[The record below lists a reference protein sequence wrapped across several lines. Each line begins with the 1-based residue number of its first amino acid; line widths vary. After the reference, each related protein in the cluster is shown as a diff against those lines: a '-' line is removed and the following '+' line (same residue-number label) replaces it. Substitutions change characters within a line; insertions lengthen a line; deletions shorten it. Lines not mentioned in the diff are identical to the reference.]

1 MGCSLLL
8 ILALIQNVAHSLE
21 IQGSGEE
28 PATVIAHNVT
38 GVLGED
44 VYLKCEYLGG
54 GKIQK
59 AEWKRKFNSL
69 GKFKRLVGISRQNGK
84 LFSRDGFSEPASL
97 NNLTVRMRVSSMEA
111 EGEYI
116 CDFEEEEENSFSI
129 IYVTVLAK
137 PEVQIA
143 VSSETINDTHYQSVS
158 CSAVGGR
165 PTPRISWLVGGR
177 PPSDFPFP
185 FTVNENEAAHLNG
198 TSTLRS
204 ILRYPTHLQ
213 DEQSVTCVVK
223 HETLPNPERSTARVE
238 TYARPNVTIKADMVQ
253 EGGNDFWVVSCISSG
268 GRPYADISLALDGNE
283 EVRREN
289 GENSEGRSVSVR
301 LPVAEYEGRNV
312 TCVFK
317 HPKFSHPEAR
327 GITLPTL
334 YLSGVQLRSDL
345 RSGSGDGLKAAEY
358 LELHEGDSDVVISLE
373 VTGNVPRYSV
383 ICKKDDGPLPED
395 VELVGKNLTIQGLVK
410 HQHAGLYECNCSYLH
425 LKAALQFNLTVRAQ
439 PPLLVSPTIRVD
451 SHSGGGFRM
460 IECAAADA
468 IPAANVSWILPE
480 ADSKDFWSNS
490 TFYNGTHSVLLLPAC
505 LPQEL
510 TALCVINHPTFK
522 EAQNRSVTLPLCAQP
537 NITVSFSSEWERG
550 QKYSKMNCSVVSVA
564 SAAAVAWHTGHKN
577 DNISYSTETEFQTE
591 GLVSTWSSVF
601 FLTSLYAG
609 QNFTCTVKHAS
620 LESPEERTIRIPLQ
634 KPPRLSASVV
644 RQQDSLHWLAVCEC
658 KGDCVDSNLEW
669 ALPKKATGETIRHT
683 RHKGYIK
690 LTYQFPLVLHEGHNL
705 TCVYQS
711 DNGITQSATIRIPK
725 YHISY
730 VKVLNNTSTL
740 QSRHFDQPVVY
751 RVSVYRNRP
760 NQKVLLGVVGNVP
773 DYSLDC
779 RRSDGSIVQLDGAAM
794 ILQSDPLGQN
804 KGLYTCFASFYHHT
818 ASVSFQVEVL
828 RESEQFMLVV
838 LICISSASA
847 ILIVITVILCV
858 CCKRKKMPYK
868 ERESVSALTSLMHE
882 PGSPEVRKPLA
893 GMDGSKEY
901 AQLTSFAIVF
911 DAKSTV

>member
-44 VYLKCEYLGG
+44 VYLKCEYLGAG
-54 GKIQK
+54 EIQK
-59 AEWKRKFNSL
+59 AEWKRKFNSQD
-69 GKFKRLVGISRQNGK
+69 KFKKLVGISGQNGK

-97 NNLTVRMRVSSMEA
+97 NNLTVRMRVSSVEA
-111 EGEYI
+111 EGEYM
-116 CDFEEEEENSFSI
+116 CDFEEEAENSFSI

-143 VSSETINDTHYQSVS
+143 VSSETINDTHYQSVL

-185 FTVNENEAAHLNG
+185 FTVNESEAAHLNG

-238 TYARPNVTIKADMVQ
+238 TYAMPNVTIKADMVQ

-289 GENSEGRSVSVR
+289 GKNSEGRSVSVW

-345 RSGSGDGLKAAEY
+345 RSGSGDDLKAAEY

-468 IPAANVSWILPE
+468 VPAANVSWILPE
-480 ADSKDFWSNS
+480 ADSKDLWSNS

-505 LPQEL
+505 LHQEL
-510 TALCVINHPTFK
+510 TALCVINHPAFK
-522 EAQNRSVTLPLCAQP
+522 EAQNRSVTLPLCAPP

-658 KGDCVDSNLEW
+658 KGDCFDSNLEW
-669 ALPKKATGETIRHT
+669 ALPKKAAGETIRHT

-705 TCVYQS
+705 TCVYRS
-711 DNGITQSATIRIPK
+711 DNGITQSATIHIPK
-725 YHISY
+725 YYIS

-760 NQKVLLGVVGNVP
+760 NQKVLLGVEGNVP

-794 ILQSDPLGQN
+794 ILQSDPSGQN

-818 ASVSFQVEVL
+818 AFVSFQVEVL

-868 ERESVSALTSLMHE
+868 ERESVSALMSLMHE

>member
-8 ILALIQNVAHSLE
+8 ILALVQNVAHSLE

-44 VYLKCEYLGG
+44 VYLRCEYLGAG
-54 GKIQK
+54 RIQK
-59 AEWKRKFNSL
+59 AEWKRKLNSL
-69 GKFKRLVGISRQNGK
+69 SKFKRLAG
-84 LFSRDGFSEPASL
+84 FSRPNEKPFTRDDFSEPASL
-97 NNLTVRMRVSSMEA
+97 TNLTVRMRVSSVEA

-116 CDFEEEEENSFSI
+116 CDFEEEEENSFSVI
-129 IYVTVLAK
+129 FVTVLAK
-137 PEVQIA
+137 PEVQMA

-177 PPSDFPFP
+177 PPSDFPFA
-185 FTVNENEAAHLNG
+185 VNEREAAHSNG
-198 TSTLRS
+198 TSTLS
-204 ILRYPTHLQ
+204 SVLRFPTRLQ

-238 TYARPNVTIKADMVQ
+238 TYARPNVTIKAEMVQ
-253 EGGNDFWVVSCISSG
+253 EGGNDFWVVSCVSSG
-268 GRPYADISLALDGNE
+268 GRPDADISLALDGNE

-289 GENSEGRSVSVR
+289 GENSEGRSLSVR
-301 LPVAEYEGRNV
+301 LPVAEHEGHNV

-327 GITLPTL
+327 GVTLPTL
-334 YLSGVQLRSDL
+334 YLSGVQLL
-345 RSGSGDGLKAAEY
+345 RSSSSEDLKAAEY
-358 LELHEGDSDVVISLE
+358 LELHEGDGDVVISLE
-373 VTGNVPRYSV
+373 VTGNVPRYSI

-395 VELVGKNLTIQGLVK
+395 VELVGRNLTIQSLVK

-425 LKAALQFNLTVRAQ
+425 LKAMLQFNLTVKAQ

-451 SHSGGGFRM
+451 SRSGGGFRM
-460 IECAAADA
+460 IECAAAGA
-468 IPAANVSWILPE
+468 VPAASVSWILPE

-510 TALCVINHPTFK
+510 TALCVINHPAFK
-522 EAQNRSVTLPLCAQP
+522 EAQNRSVTLPLCARP
-537 NITVSFSSEWERG
+537 NITVSLSSEWESG

-564 SAAAVAWHTGHKN
+564 SAAAVAWHTGNKN
-577 DNISYSTETEFQTE
+577 DIISYSTETELQAE

-644 RQQDSLHWLAVCEC
+644 RQQDSLHWLAVCDC
-658 KGDCVDSNLEW
+658 KGDCVGSNLAW
-669 ALPKKATGETIRHT
+669 ALPKKATGEAIRHT
-683 RHKGYIK
+683 RQKGHIK
-690 LTYQFPLVLHEGHNL
+690 LTYQFPLVIHEGHNL

-711 DNGITQSATIRIPK
+711 DNGVTQSTTIRIPK
-725 YHISY
+725 YYISS

-740 QSRHFDQPVVY
+740 RSRYVDQPVVY
-751 RVSVYRNRP
+751 RVSVYENRP
-760 NQKVLLGVVGNVP
+760 NQKVLLGVEGNVP

-779 RRSDGSIVQLDGAAM
+779 RRSDGSIVQLDGAAV
-794 ILQSDPLGQN
+794 ILQSDPSGQN

-828 RESEQFMLVV
+828 SESEQLMLIV

-847 ILIVITVILCV
+847 ILIVFTVILCV
-858 CCKRKKMPYK
+858 CCKRKKTPYK

-893 GMDGSKEY
+893 GMDGGKEY

>member
-8 ILALIQNVAHSLE
+8 ILALVQNVAHSLE

-28 PATVIAHNVT
+28 PATVIAHNAT

-44 VYLKCEYLGG
+44 VYLRCEYLGAG
-54 GKIQK
+54 QIQK
-59 AEWKRKFNSL
+59 AEWKLKLNSQNKFR
-69 GKFKRLVGISRQNGK
+69 RLVR
-84 LFSRDGFSEPASL
+84 FSQPNQKPFTREDFSEPASL
-97 NNLTVRMRVSSMEA
+97 KNLTVRMRVSSVEA
-111 EGEYI
+111 EGEYM
-116 CDFEEEEENSFSI
+116 CEFENEEENSFSI
-129 IYVTVLAK
+129 IFVTVLAK
-137 PEVQIA
+137 PEVQTA
-143 VSSETINDTHYQSVS
+143 VSSETINGTHYQSVS

-165 PTPRISWLVGGR
+165 PTPRIDWLVGGR
-177 PPSDFPFP
+177 PPSGFP
-185 FTVNENEAAHLNG
+185 FTVTEREAAHLNG
-198 TSTLRS
+198 TSTLS
-204 ILRYPTHLQ
+204 SVLRFPTRLQ
-213 DEQSVTCVVK
+213 DEQSVTCVVR
-223 HETLPNPERSTARVE
+223 HETLPKPERSSVRVE
-238 TYARPNVTIKADMVQ
+238 TYVRPNVTIKEEMVQ
-253 EGGNDFWVVSCISSG
+253 EGGNDFWVVSCVSSG
-268 GRPYADISLALDGNE
+268 GRPDADISLALDGSE
-283 EVRREN
+283 EVRRES
-289 GENSEGRSVSVR
+289 GERSEGRSLSVR
-301 LPVAEYEGRNV
+301 LPVAEHEGRNV

-327 GITLPTL
+327 AVTLPTL

-345 RSGSGDGLKAAEY
+345 RSSSGEDLKEAEF
-358 LELHEGDSDVVISLE
+358 LELHEGDGGVIISLE
-373 VTGNVPRYSV
+373 VAGNVPRYTV

-395 VELVGKNLTIQGLVK
+395 VELVGRNLTIQGVVK

-425 LKAALQFNLTVRAQ
+425 LKATLQFNLTVKAL
-439 PPLLVSPTIRVD
+439 PPLLVSPTIKVD
-451 SHSGGGFRM
+451 SRSGGGFRM

-468 IPAANVSWILPE
+468 VPAASVSWILPE
-480 ADSKDFWSNS
+480 ADSEDFWSNS

-510 TALCVINHPTFK
+510 TALCVINHPAFK
-522 EAQNRSVTLPLCAQP
+522 EAQNRSVTLPLCARP
-537 NITVSFSSEWERG
+537 NITVSLSSEWESG

-564 SAAAVAWHTGHKN
+564 SAAAVAWHTGDKN
-577 DNISYSTETEFQTE
+577 DNISHSTKSEFQAE

-644 RQQDSLHWLAVCEC
+644 RQQDSLHWLAVCNC
-658 KGDCVDSNLEW
+658 KGDCVDSNLAW
-669 ALPKKATGETIRHT
+669 TLPTKATGETIRHT
-683 RHKGYIK
+683 RHKGHIK
-690 LTYQFPLVLHEGHNL
+690 VTYQFPLVLHEGHNL

-711 DNGITQSATIRIPK
+711 DNGVTQYTTLRIPK
-725 YHISY
+725 YHISS
-730 VKVLNNTSTL
+730 VKVLNNTNTL
-740 QSRHFDQPVVY
+740 KSRYADQPVVY
-751 RVSVYRNRP
+751 RVSAYENRP
-760 NQKVLLGVVGNVP
+760 NQKVLLGVEGNVP

-779 RRSDGSIVQLDGAAM
+779 RRSDGSIVQLDGAAV
-794 ILQSDPLGQN
+794 ILQSGQN
-804 KGLYTCFASFYHHT
+804 KGLYICFASFYHHT

-828 RESEQFMLVV
+828 RESEQFVPVV

-847 ILIVITVILCV
+847 ILIVFTVILCV
-858 CCKRKKMPYK
+858 CCKRKKTPYK